1 MKKITRR
8 QALAGSGM
16 ALAGAALAGRNAL
29 SQANDPHAGHKMPG
43 QMDHSQH
50 GGHGDHS
57 GHAMPAT
64 ETPKV
69 AESTTEVYRTPKGN
83 PWYARTVDPDESFP
97 PGEPGKDYTPVVVPN
112 GEAAPFNIVGDIKV
126 FHLTASEFV
135 HDFAPGYRAIC
146 WGYNGRTPGPVIE
159 AVEGDNIRIYVT
171 NKLAVPTTVHWH
183 GIILPMGMDGVS
195 GLTQRTIK
203 PGETFRYEF
212 KAVQH
217 GTFMYH
223 SHKDTMTQEGMGLV
237 GMLVIHPRKPKRQRP
252 DRDFALMLH
261 EWDIRP
267 GTYRPNTIVS
277 SGFNTLT
284 INGKVFPGTAPL
296 VAKLNEHVRIRIGNL
311 SAMDHHP
318 IHLHGYAF
326 RETETDG
333 GEIPEGSWRPET
345 TVLVSVGQT
354 RNIEFVADNPGD
366 WAMHCHMTHH
376 VMNQMGHEIPNMVG
390 ADSRALDGA
399 VGNLVAG
406 YMTMGTNGMIGMGQM
421 AAHMDM
427 PENSIPMVGAPGP
440 YEYIGMGGMF
450 TVFKVRE
457 TLASYDDPGWY
468 LPPKGTLVRAAT
480 QEELQ
485 KDGIDV

>member
-8 QALAGSGM
+8 EALAGSGL
-16 ALAGAALAGRNAL
+16 ALAGAAVLGRRAF
-29 SQANDPHAGHKMPG
+29 SQAGGTHTGHQMPEQGDPHAGHNMPG
-43 QMDHSQH
+43 ASSPTASES
-50 GGHGDHS
+50 GGI
-57 GHAMPAT
+57 
-64 ETPKV
+64 
-69 AESTTEVYRTPKGN
+69 YRTPKGN
-83 PWYARTVDPDESFP
+83 AWYARTVDPDEIFP
-97 PGEPGKDYTPVVVPN
+97 PGEPGKDYTPVAVPN
-112 GEAAPFNIVGDIKV
+112 GATLPFNVVGDAKV
-126 FHLTASEFV
+126 FHLVAEEMR
-135 HDFAPGYRAIC
+135 HEFAPGFGAIC

-171 NKLAVPTTVHWH
+171 NKLSVSTSVHWH
-183 GIILPMGMDGVS
+183 GIILPMGMDGVA

-223 SHKDTMTQEGMGLV
+223 SHKDTMTQEGMGLT
-237 GMLVIHPRKPKRQRP
+237 GMFILHPRKPKRARP

-261 EWDIRP
+261 EWDIKP
-267 GTYRPNTIVS
+267 GTYRPDTSIS

-284 INGKVFPGTAPL
+284 INGKVFPGTEPL
-296 VAKLNEHVRIRIGNL
+296 VAKLDEHVRIRIGNL

-345 TVLVSVGQT
+345 TVLVAVGQT

-376 VMNQMGHEIPNMVG
+376 VMNQMGHGLPNMVG
-390 ADSRALDGA
+390 ADPRSLDDAMGK
-399 VGNLVAG
+399 LVAG
-406 YMTMGTNGMIGMGQM
+406 YMTMGTDGMGDM
-421 AAHMDM
+421 GRHAAHMDM
-427 PENSIPMVGAPGP
+427 PENSIPMVGAEGLHD
-440 YEYIGMGGMF
+440 YIGMGGMF

-457 TLASYDDPGWY
+457 NLASYDDPGWY
-468 LPPKGTLVRAAT
+468 SPPEGTLVRPAT
-480 QEELQ
+480 QDEMDD
-485 KDGIDV
+485 DGVFVS

>member
-8 QALAGSGM
+8 QALAGSGI
-16 ALAGAALAGRNAL
+16 ALAGAALVGKQAL
-29 SQANDPHAGHKMPG
+29 SQASDPHAGHKMPA

-50 GGHGDHS
+50 G
-57 GHAMPAT
+57 AT
-64 ETPKV
+64 TKVFKKPVVDPNAVYKTP
-69 AESTTEVYRTPKGN
+69 RGN
-83 PWYARTVDPDESFP
+83 PWYARTVDPEESFQ
-97 PGEPGKDYTPVVVPN
+97 PGEPGKDYTPVVVPS
-112 GEAAPFNIVGDIKV
+112 GATLPFNVVDDTKV
-126 FHLTASEFV
+126 FHLIAEEISHE
-135 HDFAPGYRAIC
+135 FAPGFKAIC
-146 WGYNGRTPGPVIE
+146 WGYNGHTPGPIIE
-159 AVEGDNIRIYVT
+159 AVEGDKIRIYVT

-223 SHKDTMTQEGMGLV
+223 SHKDTMTQEGMGLT
-237 GMLVIHPRKPKRQRP
+237 GMFILHPRKPKRERP
-252 DRDFALMLH
+252 HRDFALMLH
-261 EWDIRP
+261 EWDIKP
-267 GTYRPNTIVS
+267 GTYRPDTSVS

-284 INGKVFPGTAPL
+284 FNGKVFPGIEPL
-296 VAKLNEHVRIRIGNL
+296 VAKLNDRVRIRIGNL

-333 GEIPEGSWRPET
+333 GEIPESAWRPET
-345 TVLVSVGQT
+345 TVLVAVGQT

-376 VMNQMGHEIPNMVG
+376 VMNQMGHGLPNMVG
-390 ADSRALDGA
+390 ADPGLLDKA
-399 VGNLVAG
+399 VGSLVPG

-421 AAHMDM
+421 ASHMDM
-427 PENSIPMVGAPGP
+427 PENSIPMVGADGP
-440 YEYIGMGGMF
+440 YEYIGAGGMF

-457 TLASYDDPGWY
+457 NLTSYDNPGWY
-468 LPPKGTLVRAAT
+468 SPPKGTLVRPAT
-480 QEELQ
+480 QDEMDD
-485 KDGIDV
+485 DGIFAG